1 MVNKN
6 NYAVYKE
13 GRLRLVGLIMAN
25 GVVNVPGWGTF
36 KKELFNQPATQEDAE
51 KCQAEINERGE
62 YYNHEIGCVVPID
75 FNIVEWR
82 KKGD

>member
-36 KKELFNQPATQEDAE
+36 KKELFNQPGNTGR
-51 KCQAEINERGE
+51 C
-62 YYNHEIGCVVPID
+62 
-75 FNIVEWR
+75 R
-82 KKGD
+82 KMPSGD